1 MHRVIIAAH
10 KRYGDLVRT
19 GPSEVSVADP
29 GAIKKIYGAGTK
41 FRKSDWYSVWQGRRK
56 FDIFPERDEK
66 IHGTQRRLVS
76 HLYAMKSLVQYQD
89 KVNEAIEVFVKRI
102 RDHASHQPLNLGVW
116 VQLFA
121 FDVIGAITFSKRFGF
136 LEAGSDDGQFKILER
151 ALRSGAWVG
160 QMPWLYWLNEAVTPY
175 TGNWLD
181 VMVRHGSVRQFA
193 KAQVDAR
200 VATDNT
206 SYTDLLA
213 RFFDVNKQ
221 KPSDFDET
229 AVLSMAT
236 SNIFGGSDT
245 TAIALRAIIWCVLK
259 NPRCKEKLVEEINE
273 RRRNGQL
280 SFPVALEEAENMPYL
295 QACMYEA
302 LRLHP
307 AVGMSLPRVVPDGGI
322 EIDGRFIPAGTTIGV
337 NPWVAHR
344 DERIFGK
351 NTEEFRPE
359 RWLVEDRAE
368 LERYFFAFGNG
379 ARACLGRNISWMEMS
394 KLVPTLF
401 SQFDVSLTSSDA
413 QWTEKCWWFVKQ
425 DNVYV
430 KFAPL
435 KK

>member
-1 MHRVIIAAH
+1 M
-10 KRYGDLVRT
+10 T
-19 GPSEVSVADP
+19 
-29 GAIKKIYGAGTK
+29 
-41 FRKSDWYSVWQGRRK
+41 
-56 FDIFPERDEK
+56 
-66 IHGTQRRLVS
+66 
-76 HLYAMKSLVQYQD
+76 
-89 KVNEAIEVFVKRI
+89 
-102 RDHASHQPLNLGVW
+102 
-116 VQLFA
+116 
-121 FDVIGAITFSKRFGF
+121 DVIGAITFSKRFGF
-136 LEAGSDDGQFKILER
+136 LEAGSDNGQFKILER

-160 QMPWLYWLNEAVTPY
+160 QMPWVYWLNEALTPY
-175 TGNWLD
+175 IGNCLD

-200 VATDNT
+200 LTKDNT

-213 RFFDVNKQ
+213 RFFDVSKA
-221 KPSDFDET
+221 KPSDFDDT

-245 TAIALRAIIWCVLK
+245 TAIALRAIIWYVLK
-259 NPRCKEKLVEEINE
+259 NPHCKQKLVEEINE

-280 SFPVALEEAENMPYL
+280 SFPVALEEAEDMPYL

-307 AVGMSLPRVVPDGGI
+307 AVGMSLPRVVPDGGV

-344 DERIFGK
+344 DERIFGG

-359 RWLVEDRAE
+359 RWLVEDKAE

-401 SQFDVSLTSSDA
+401 SRFDMSLTNSNA
-413 QWTEKCWWFVKQ
+413 EWTEKCWCVHFLSLPCLRFRANENFHRRWFVKQ

-435 KK
+435 E